1 MCGKKNILVEN
12 SFPSDGNSVCAHVHG
27 FHPYIFVPVTPEFK
41 KDYLAEFRRN
51 MNQVNYLLG
60 QLFLLGSFIKVIVA
74 DIKNN
79 VDNVVDAVLSCE
91 LVEKSTIYGFQGN
104 KQSNFIKITL
114 AVPKMVAA
122 ARRLI
127 EKGEVSAPHGK

>member
-1 MCGKKNILVEN
+1 M
-12 SFPSDGNSVCAHVHG
+12 CAHVHG

-79 VDNVVDAVLSCE
+79 VDWGGVL
-91 LVEKSTIYGFQGN
+91 LLLPVLHRGYGH
-104 KQSNFIKITL
+104 L
-114 AVPKMVAA
+114 P
-122 ARRLI
+122 L
-127 EKGEVSAPHGK
+127 P